1 MEENNLPESPEEK
14 KIKEQFIK
22 EFQESIKNMNV
33 FKRSVV
39 KNYLRLQQKI
49 YVFIEKGTLT
59 VKLLNNFNKVEE
71 HVFKSENFKNIN
83 HFIVFEK
90 NEIEKIIKG

>member
-14 KIKEQFIK
+14 KIKELFIK
-22 EFQESIKNMNV
+22 EFQESIKKMNA
-33 FKRSVV
+33 FKRSII

-71 HVFKSENFKNIN
+71 HKFKSENFKNIN

>member
-1 MEENNLPESPEEK
+1 MEENLPESPEEK
-14 KIKEQFIK
+14 KIKELFIK
-22 EFQESIKNMNV
+22 EFQQSIKQMNV

-71 HVFKSENFKNIN
+71 YIFKSENFKNIN